1 MSAVLVGDVVSSVLG
16 VFATD
21 FSAASVDVVAVAGAE
36 VSSVVGSV
44 VGSEVGEFSAVDVG
58 VVEGVFVSA
67 ATVVGW
73 LREGAVW
80 ACAKG
85 LLKKPVF
92 SSVSVVG
99 AEAGP
104 LVANRRLRKSNGLL
118 SDEVEDSTLALPLFS
133 LSCSAAKTV
142 AISIKAEEDHNNL
155 GNMVKERQ

>member
-1 MSAVLVGDVVSSVLG
+1 MGDVVGEVVSSVLG
-16 VFATD
+16 VFATV
-21 FSAASVDVVAVAGAE
+21 FSAASVDVVA
-36 VSSVVGSV
+36 VVGSV

-58 VVEGVFVSA
+58 VVEGVCVSG

-99 AEAGP
+99 VEAGA
-104 LVANRRLRKSNGLL
+104 LVANRRLRKSNGEL
-118 SDEVEDSTLALPLFS
+118 SDDVEDSTLALPLFS
-133 LSCSAAKTV
+133 LS
-142 AISIKAEEDHNNL
+142 
-155 GNMVKERQ
+155 